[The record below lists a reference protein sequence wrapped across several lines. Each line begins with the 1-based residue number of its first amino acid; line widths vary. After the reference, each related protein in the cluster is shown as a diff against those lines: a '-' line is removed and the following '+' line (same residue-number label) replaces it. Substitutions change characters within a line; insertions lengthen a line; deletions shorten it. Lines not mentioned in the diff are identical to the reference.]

1 MNGMIKVTLGDSCY
15 VWEKE
20 GRFMLGSGTKEVL
33 CNEDE
38 CQRFN
43 LSEAIYRELLELKG
57 GFSLFYTEHGE
68 DVSDEDV
75 LQREATGERILCD
88 TSFSTLDQAIEAG
101 MFLLNELTKLD
112 LTSIHDSVLKVD
124 DYYLHGSRFS
134 PLDPLTSIELSNH
147 EEESYCAEVFADELN
162 VPLSDYLTL
171 AKEHGATIWIEEEEI
186 TSDFLKHLTQV
197 QFPTLVEAI
206 QMILAL
212 QNLSA

>member
-20 GRFMLGSGTKEVL
+20 GRFILGSGTKEVL
-33 CNEDE
+33 CHEDE

-68 DVSDEDV
+68 GVSDEDAP
-75 LQREATGERILCD
+75 QREASGERILCD

-101 MFLLNELTKLD
+101 MFLLNELAELE
-112 LTSIHDSVLKVD
+112 LIPIRDSVLKVD